1 MNYRID
7 NFTLNSSI
15 VIVLL
20 IFIMLFF
27 NYRNILNK
35 INNNIKYIILLN
47 RSLLLLFLLLI
58 FINPIILKKNIN
70 KQNVSFIIDN
80 SKSMMNNYQD
90 LNVDYKLLHNKII
103 SWIKYKNIAPFST
116 IRS

>member
-7 NFTLNSSI
+7 NFTLNYSV

-47 RSLLLLFLLLI
+47 RSLLLLFLLRSL
-58 FINPIILKKNIN
+58 NTKAKNLDFSN
-70 KQNVSFIIDN
+70 K
-80 SKSMMNNYQD
+80 
-90 LNVDYKLLHNKII
+90 
-103 SWIKYKNIAPFST
+103 
-116 IRS
+116 